1 MVIFDR
7 WGWLSYL
14 LQYFLVLL
22 VELLSFLLLIVLP
35 ANLLDLLHDSLNVVF
50 VLVGACLVHVDLA
63 CHFLQLASPRVQTL
77 LQNWQFLSCLK
88 SRLFLHDL
96 SDLLDLLFLLVHQ
109 HLLLD
114 HLLRLVDQSLL
125 QSFYLLLHL
134 VDVWVCAFEVSTAMD
149 VEWVFEFFGESLDL
163 ELLLDQ
169 LVLQREDL
177 VFVDSD
183 FTTFFHEDLQLSLQ
197 VALLVVE

>member
-1 MVIFDR
+1 M
-7 WGWLSYL
+7 
-14 LQYFLVLL
+14 
-22 VELLSFLLLIVLP
+22 
-35 ANLLDLLHDSLNVVF
+35 
-50 VLVGACLVHVDLA
+50 
-63 CHFLQLASPRVQTL
+63 
-77 LQNWQFLSCLK
+77 
-88 SRLFLHDL
+88 
-96 SDLLDLLFLLVHQ
+96 HQ

-114 HLLRLVDQSLL
+114 HLLCLVDESLL
-125 QSFYLLLHL
+125 QSFDLLLHL
-134 VDVWVCAFEVSTAMD
+134 VDVRVCAFEVSTAMD